1 MILSYQKPK
10 APIEALILQV
20 PYLNEITCVDEYEQ
34 ALELVEALFDD
45 YESNRFLI
53 DVLSLRVAEWESKA
67 DEFKSFNEDLAKLE
81 SGVPLLTILIEQYQ
95 LKMADL
101 KDEIGSKSLISQI
114 LHGKRSLTKQ
124 HIEKLSQRFHLSPAA
139 FFS

>member
-1 MILSYQKPK
+1 MILSFQIPKKP
-10 APIEALILQV
+10 IDALILQM
-20 PYLNEITCVDEYEQ
+20 PYLNDITCVDEYEL

-45 YESNRFLI
+45 YESNRFLV
-53 DVLSLRVAEWESKA
+53 DVLSLRIAEWESKA
-67 DEFKSFNEDLAKLE
+67 DGFKSFNEDLAKIE
-81 SGVPLLTILIEQYQ
+81 RGVPLLATLIEQYQ
-95 LKMADL
+95 LKMDDL

-124 HIEKLSQRFHLSPAA
+124 HIEKLAQRFHLSPAA

>member
-1 MILSYQKPK
+1 MILSYQIPK